1 MKNVVVL
8 GGGTGIS
15 SLLRGLKEFPVDV
28 TAIITVSDNGSS
40 TGALKEELNIPA
52 VGDVGKVIMAMAHA
66 DRDMVDLLGYRFSH
80 GSLENHPI
88 RNILLAALIDLQGD
102 LTEATQ
108 YLSRLLGVRG
118 TIYPLT
124 EEKVELVG
132 VGGDREFYGE
142 MEVSENVKKI
152 HRLTYDHDI
161 TVRTEITEKI
171 RSADLIILPPG
182 SLYTS
187 IIPHLLS
194 DDVVEAIRDSKAPV
208 MYVANLVTQP
218 GETDDPRLSRHIRV
232 LNRFLRYRKVDVCI
246 ANDSPVDPFVV
257 KRYLDTEGKNMLVID
272 RDKVEEMGCR
282 VISGDVFQ
290 LDEEDKVR
298 HHAVKTGYMVFS
310 YIMKVLE

>member
-1 MKNVVVL
+1 
-8 GGGTGIS
+8 
-15 SLLRGLKEFPVDV
+15 VDV

-40 TGALKEELNIPA
+40 TGTLKEELNIPA

-66 DRDMVDLLGYRFSH
+66 DQEMVDLLGYRFSH
-80 GSLENHPI
+80 GSLENHPV
-88 RNILLAALIDLQGD
+88 RNILLAALIDLQGN

-108 YLSRLLGVRG
+108 YLSRILRVNG

-132 VGGDREFYGE
+132 VAGDKEFYGE
-142 MEVSENVKKI
+142 EEVSENVRRI

-161 TVRTEITEKI
+161 TVRKEITDKI
-171 RSADLIILPPG
+171 RGADLIILPPG

-194 DDVVEAIRDSKAPV
+194 EDVLEAIRYSPAPV

-218 GETDDPRLSRHIRV
+218 GETDDPRLSHHIRV
-232 LNRFLRYRKVDVCI
+232 LNRFLKYRKVNVCL
-246 ANDSPVDPFVV
+246 ANNSPLDPSVAQ
-257 KRYLDTEGKNMLVID
+257 RYLDTEGKRMLLVD
-272 RDKVEEMGCR
+272 RDKVEAMGCR
-282 VISGDVFQ
+282 VLSGDLFE
-290 LDEEDKVR
+290 LDEEEKVR
-298 HHAVKTGYMVFS
+298 HHPVKTGYLVFS